1 MGLLSNLVAGCIVT
15 HIQYMTTSF
24 SHLVVKLCHYS
35 MVNVS
40 SHPGILR
47 CIPVESHLVYCHFV
61 LLLQATRVLSFA
73 YNREFPVVG
82 SIHVC
87 NNEES

>member
-1 MGLLSNLVAGCIVT
+1 MGILLNMVAGCIVT
-15 HIQYMTTSF
+15 HIQYMTTSL

-47 CIPVESHLVYCHFV
+47 CIPVDSHLIYYHFV
-61 LLLQATRVLSFA
+61 LLLQAMRVLSFA
-73 YNREFPVVG
+73 YNREFPVVR

-87 NNEES
+87 NNKQS